1 METTTTRTFSTVE
14 EVFQACEEAG
24 MMTRTQHGG
33 LGEISH
39 WVDINHKDYNAPMTC
54 FWSDHNLI
62 SWANAYFNLIGMQLK
77 TRVKM
82 KTTIV
87 KCHCFILSTA
97 LTKSCD

>member
-54 FWSDHNLI
+54 FCSDD
-62 SWANAYFNLIGMQLK
+62 NLIGWANSYFNTDWDAIEDENEDEDEDYEMPMFYPFNRSHK
-77 TRVKM
+77 
-82 KTTIV
+82 I
-87 KCHCFILSTA
+87 
-97 LTKSCD
+97 